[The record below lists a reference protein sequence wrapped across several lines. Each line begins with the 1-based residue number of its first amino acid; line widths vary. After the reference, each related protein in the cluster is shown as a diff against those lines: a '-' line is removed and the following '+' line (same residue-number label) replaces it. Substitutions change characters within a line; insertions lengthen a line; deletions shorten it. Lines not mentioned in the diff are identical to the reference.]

1 MILELKKIKSVT
13 AFESSLDCKDI
24 KQVNPKENRVTGIV
38 SAPYEGEGREK
49 EIALPSV
56 VRVRLM
62 KKMTSEQRPKGD
74 KAHCR
79 AVI

>member
-1 MILELKKIKSVT
+1 M
-13 AFESSLDCKDI
+13 
-24 KQVNPKENRVTGIV
+24 

>member
-1 MILELKKIKSVT
+1 M
-13 AFESSLDCKDI
+13 
-24 KQVNPKENRVTGIV
+24 

-79 AVI
+79 AVIRAAGILDRVSSKGPRGKGSERPVKKLLSIQARDNSG